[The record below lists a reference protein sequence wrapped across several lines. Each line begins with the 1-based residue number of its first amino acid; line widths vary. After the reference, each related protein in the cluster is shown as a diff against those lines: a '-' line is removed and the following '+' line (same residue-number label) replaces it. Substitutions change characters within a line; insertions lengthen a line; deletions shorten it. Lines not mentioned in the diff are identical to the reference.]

1 MPRLLALFL
10 IAFCLPA
17 RADVAA
23 LQAALR
29 AARPQAE
36 TAVVALQQL
45 DAALLRPDSLYPAL
59 GQLPLAE
66 LQALYRHG
74 GQCRAPWPALPADLQ
89 RFERALCDGEALP
102 SAWFAAHPIHPLGGS
117 YAWRYLQRHP
127 DSASALRPY
136 LHVRERPEAF
146 AGIGKLGDD
155 SLAALLSGERWLLD
169 GGDLWWRDGASW
181 RRYGAAQWRP
191 LAEAAGLAL
200 SPLADGDACPQPLG
214 RICARPL
221 PPSPWW
227 WRALAGFSLL
237 AAAGVLAYGWL
248 QRRRLERERRFVL
261 QMLTHEL
268 RTPIAGLG
276 NVVEDFRSGFDQL
289 PPGAQQ
295 GFGRLADGVLKLRQL
310 ADASRHYLA
319 ADGRLEA
326 PQPLPLSEWLD
337 SVAERHGATYCLDQ
351 DRNLNLPV
359 YWLGLCLDNLLRNAR
374 QHGQPPVR
382 IQAGWERGRLRLA
395 VSDGGALPRYRLSLL
410 RRELSAS
417 AGMGLG
423 LAIVRR
429 VMKRLGGRLALEGPP
444 TTFTLELPCD
454 DIAD

>member
-10 IAFCLPA
+10 IALSLHA
-17 RADVAA
+17 RSDVAA

-29 AARPQAE
+29 AERPQAE
-36 TAVVALQQL
+36 TAVATLQQL

-66 LQALYRHG
+66 LQALYRHR
-74 GQCRAPWPALPADLQ
+74 GQCRASWPALPADAL

-102 SAWFAAHPIHPLGGS
+102 PDWFAAHPIHPLGGS
-117 YAWRYLQRHP
+117 YAWHYLQRHP
-127 DSASALRPY
+127 DAASALQPY
-136 LHVRERPEAF
+136 LHARERPAAF
-146 AGIGKLGDD
+146 AGIGGLSDD
-155 SLAALLSGERWLLD
+155 NLAALLSGERWLLD

-181 RRYGAAQWRP
+181 RRYGAAQWLP

-227 WRALAGFSLL
+227 WRALAGLSLS
-237 AAAGVLAYGWL
+237 VLAGALTYGWL

-276 NVVEDFRSGFDQL
+276 NVVEDFRAGFDQL

-295 GFGRLADGVLKLRQL
+295 GFGRLADGVLRLRQL

-319 ADGRLEA
+319 AVGRLEA
-326 PQPLPLSEWLD
+326 PQPLPLSAWLD

-374 QHGQPPVR
+374 QHGRPPVR
-382 IQAGWERGRLRLA
+382 IQVGWERGRLRLA

>member
-1 MPRLLALFL
+1 MPRLFALFL

-23 LQAALR
+23 LQASLR

-36 TAVVALQQL
+36 APVAALQQL
-45 DAALLRPDSLYPAL
+45 DAALLRPGSLYPTL
-59 GQLPLAE
+59 DSFPLAA
-66 LQALYRHG
+66 LQALYRHR
-74 GQCRAPWPALPADLQ
+74 GQCGAPWPALPADLL
-89 RFERALCDGEALP
+89 RFERALCDGETLP
-102 SAWFAAHPIHPLGGS
+102 PGWFAAHTIHPLGGS
-117 YAWRYLQRHP
+117 YAWHYLQRHP
-127 DSASALRPY
+127 DAASVLQPY
-136 LHVRERPEAF
+136 LHLRERPAAF

-155 SLAALLSGERWLLD
+155 NLAALLSGERWLLD
-169 GGDLWWRDGASW
+169 DGALWWRDGASW
-181 RRYGAAQWRP
+181 RRYGAEQWRP
-191 LAEAAGLAL
+191 LADEAGLAL

-221 PPSPWW
+221 PPSPRW

-276 NVVEDFRSGFDQL
+276 NVVEDFRSGFDHL
-289 PPGAQQ
+289 PPDAQQ
-295 GFGRLADGVLKLRQL
+295 GFGRLADGVLRLRQL

-326 PQPLPLSEWLD
+326 PQPLSLSEWLD

-351 DRNLNLPV
+351 DRKLNLPV

-374 QHGQPPVR
+374 QHGRPPVR
-382 IQAGWERGRLRLA
+382 ILACWEKGWLRLA

-410 RRELSAS
+410 RRELGAN

-429 VMKRLGGRLALEGPP
+429 VIKRLGGRLALEGPP
-444 TTFTLELPCD
+444 TTFALELPCD

>member
-1 MPRLLALFL
+1 MPRLFALFL
-10 IAFCLPA
+10 FAVCLPA

-23 LQAALR
+23 LEAALR
-29 AARPQAE
+29 AASAQAE
-36 TAVVALQQL
+36 TAVAPLQQL

-59 GQLPLAE
+59 GRLPLAQ
-66 LQALYRHG
+66 LQALYRHR
-74 GQCRAPWPALPADLQ
+74 GQCGAPWPALPADAL
-89 RFERALCDGEALP
+89 RFERALCAGAALP
-102 SAWFAAHPIHPLGGS
+102 PEWFAAHPIHPLGGS
-117 YAWRYLQRHP
+117 YAWHYLQRRP
-127 DSASALRPY
+127 ESASALQPY
-136 LHVRERPEAF
+136 LHVRERPAAF
-146 AGIGKLGDD
+146 AGIGKLSDD
-155 SLAALLSGERWLLD
+155 NLAALLAGERWLLD
-169 GGDLWWRDGASW
+169 DDALWRRDGAFW
-181 RRYGAAQWRP
+181 RRYAPEQWRP

-200 SPLADGDACPQPLG
+200 SPLVDGDACPQALG

-227 WRALAGFSLL
+227 WRLAAGLPLL

-276 NVVEDFRSGFDQL
+276 NVVEDFRAGFDQL
-289 PPGAQQ
+289 PPAAQS
-295 GFGRLADGVLKLRQL
+295 GFGRLADGVLRLRQL

-319 ADGRLEA
+319 ADRRLEA
-326 PQPLPLSEWLD
+326 PQPLPLAEWLD
-337 SVAERHGATYCLDQ
+337 SVAERHGAAYCLDQ
-351 DRNLNLPV
+351 DRNLNLPA

-374 QHGQPPVR
+374 QHGRPPIR
-382 IQAGWERGRLRLA
+382 ILASWKKGRLRLA

-410 RRELSAS
+410 RHELGAG

-429 VMKRLGGRLALEGPP
+429 VMKRLGGRLTLEGPP
-444 TTFTLELPCD
+444 TTFALELPCD

>member
-1 MPRLLALFL
+1 MPRLFALFL
-10 IAFCLPA
+10 IALSLPA

-23 LQAALR
+23 LQASLR
-29 AARPQAE
+29 EAHPQAE
-36 TAVVALQQL
+36 TAVAALQQL

-59 GQLPLAE
+59 DQFPLSE
-66 LQALYRHG
+66 LQALYRQR
-74 GQCRAPWPALPADLQ
+74 GQCRQPWPALPAELL
-89 RFERALCDGEALP
+89 RFERALCGGQALP
-102 SAWFAAHPIHPLGGS
+102 TRWFASHLIHPLGGS
-117 YAWRYLQRHP
+117 YAWHYLQRHP
-127 DSASALRPY
+127 EAASTLQPY
-136 LHVRERPEAF
+136 LHLRERPAAF
-146 AGIGKLGDD
+146 AGIGRLGDD
-155 SLAALLSGERWLLD
+155 NLAALLSGERWLLD
-169 GGDLWWRDGASW
+169 GGALWWRDGSNW
-181 RRYGAAQWRP
+181 RRYGAGQWRP
-191 LAEAAGLAL
+191 LAEAAGLEL
-200 SPLADGDACPQPLG
+200 SPQADGDACPQLLG
-214 RICARPL
+214 RVCARPL

-237 AAAGVLAYGWL
+237 AAAGVLAYGWR

-276 NVVEDFRSGFDQL
+276 NVVEEFRSGFDRL
-289 PPGAQQ
+289 PEDARQ
-295 GFGRLADGVLKLRQL
+295 GFGRLADGVLRLRQL

-319 ADGRLEA
+319 ADRRLGA
-326 PQPLPLSEWLD
+326 PQPLPLVEWLD

-351 DRNLNLPV
+351 DRNLNLPA

-374 QHGQPPVR
+374 QHGRPPVR
-382 IQAGWERGRLRLA
+382 VTAVWRSRRLRLQ

-410 RRELSAS
+410 RRELGLG

-444 TTFTLELPCD
+444 TTFVLELPCD